1 MKIDLRENPGVL
13 MPFLF
18 SFVLFSVLYI
28 LVVNAP
34 VLYIQYFS
42 LIVLT
47 QISKNLT
54 FLKAEMKTDFSWS
67 VIKGELI
74 NNLSQTPI

>member
-1 MKIDLRENPGVL
+1 

-47 QISKNLT
+47 HISKNLT
-54 FLKAEMKTDFSWS
+54 FLKAEMKTDFS
-67 VIKGELI
+67 
-74 NNLSQTPI
+74 